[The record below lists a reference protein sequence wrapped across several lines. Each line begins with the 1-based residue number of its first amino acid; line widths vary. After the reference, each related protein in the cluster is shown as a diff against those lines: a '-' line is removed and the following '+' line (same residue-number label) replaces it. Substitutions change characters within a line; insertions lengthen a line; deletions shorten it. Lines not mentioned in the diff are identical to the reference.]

1 MDFELENKVVIIGSG
16 AAGLT
21 AAIYA
26 ARANLEPL
34 VFEGFQAG
42 GQLTMTTDVE
52 NYPGFP
58 NGVMGPNLMDL
69 LREQAQRFG
78 ANCIAAQVEKVDF
91 DLYPYCLTVNEK
103 QIYADSIIIATGAT
117 AKLLDVP
124 GESNLIGR
132 GVSTCATCD
141 GFFYKD
147 NKIHVIGGGDSAM
160 EEANFL
166 TKFAKQVTIV
176 HRRDRLRASK
186 IMQDR
191 AKSNPKINFLWNAEL
206 HEIIGTQKDG
216 TNSFFYKDVKTNK
229 ITKVETEGIFIAIGH
244 NPNTELFLNKID
256 MDDSGYI
263 LTEGKSSKT
272 NLKGIFA
279 AGDVQD
285 DVYRQA
291 ITAAGSGCMAAIDA
305 ERFLE
310 EEK

>member
-1 MDFELENKVVIIGSG
+1 MELKLKNKIVIIGSG

-52 NYPGFP
+52 NFPGFP
-58 NGVMGPNLMDL
+58 DGVMGPNLMDL
-69 LREQAQRFG
+69 LREQAKRFG

-91 DLYPYCLTVNEK
+91 DLYPYSLTVNGKEVS
-103 QIYADSIIIATGAT
+103 ADSIIIATGAT
-117 AKLLDVP
+117 AKLLDIP

-141 GFFYKD
+141 GFFYK
-147 NKIHVIGGGDSAM
+147 NKKIHVIGGGDSAM

-166 TKFAKQVTIV
+166 TKFADEVTIV
-176 HRRDRLRASK
+176 HRREQLRASK

-191 AKSNPKINFLWNAEL
+191 VVSNPKINFLWNAEL
-206 HEIIGTQKDG
+206 QEISGTQKDG
-216 TNSFFYKDVKTNK
+216 IDSFLYKDVKTNEVTK
-229 ITKVETEGIFIAIGH
+229 IGTEGIFVAIGH
-244 NPNTELFLNKID
+244 NPNTELFVNKID
-256 MDDSGYI
+256 MDENGYI
-263 LTEGKSSKT
+263 TTKGKSSKT
-272 NLKGIFA
+272 NLKGVFA

-285 DVYRQA
+285 SIYRQA

-310 EEK
+310 ENQ

>member
-1 MDFELENKVVIIGSG
+1 MELKLKNKIVIIGSG

-52 NYPGFP
+52 NFPGFP
-58 NGVMGPNLMDL
+58 DGVMGPNLMDL
-69 LREQAQRFG
+69 LREQAKRFG
-78 ANCIAAQVEKVDF
+78 ANCITAQVEKVDF
-91 DLYPYCLTVNEK
+91 DLYPYSLTVNGKE
-103 QIYADSIIIATGAT
+103 IFADSIIIATGAT
-117 AKLLDVP
+117 AKLLDIP

-141 GFFYKD
+141 GFFYK
-147 NKIHVIGGGDSAM
+147 NKKIHVIGGGDSAM

-166 TKFAKQVTIV
+166 TKFADEVTIV
-176 HRRDRLRASK
+176 HRREQLRASK

-191 AKSNPKINFLWNAEL
+191 VVSNPKINFLWNAEL
-206 HEIIGTQKDG
+206 QEIIGTQKDG
-216 TNSFFYKDVKTNK
+216 IGSFLYKDVKTNE
-229 ITKVETEGIFIAIGH
+229 ITKIDTEGIFVAIGH
-244 NPNTELFLNKID
+244 NPNTELFVNKID
-256 MDDSGYI
+256 MDENGYI
-263 LTEGKSSKT
+263 TTKGKSSKT
-272 NLKGIFA
+272 NLKGVFA

-285 DVYRQA
+285 SIYRQA

-310 EEK
+310 ENQ

>member
-1 MDFELENKVVIIGSG
+1 M
-16 AAGLT
+16 
-21 AAIYA
+21 
-26 ARANLEPL
+26 
-34 VFEGFQAG
+34 
-42 GQLTMTTDVE
+42 
-52 NYPGFP
+52 
-58 NGVMGPNLMDL
+58 
-69 LREQAQRFG
+69 
-78 ANCIAAQVEKVDF
+78 
-91 DLYPYCLTVNEK
+91 VNEK

-206 HEIIGTQKDG
+206 QEIIGTQKDG